1 MRSCWA
7 WFGDVV
13 PDGAEE
19 EEAAE
24 EDDAGADD
32 VPAPLLA
39 PSSCPIEVLDGAL
52 PDWPPDEEAAVG
64 LPPPPAEDDAALALG
79 EACWALFEVAVR
91 LEADAVQPVCEG
103 WEPPGA
109 YGGCPPGS
117 GGQVPGLEGSG
128 ELTPGWLG
136 PRNE

>member
-13 PDGAEE
+13 GPDGADEDDPVEE
-19 EEAAE
+19 DEAAE
-24 EDDAGADD
+24 GDDAGAGD

-64 LPPPPAEDDAALALG
+64 LPPPPADDAAVALG
-79 EACWALFEVAVR
+79 DACWALFEVAAGVAVR
-91 LEADAVQPVCEG
+91 LAADAVQPVCEG

-109 YGGCPPGS
+109 YGG
-117 GGQVPGLEGSG
+117 
-128 ELTPGWLG
+128 
-136 PRNE
+136 